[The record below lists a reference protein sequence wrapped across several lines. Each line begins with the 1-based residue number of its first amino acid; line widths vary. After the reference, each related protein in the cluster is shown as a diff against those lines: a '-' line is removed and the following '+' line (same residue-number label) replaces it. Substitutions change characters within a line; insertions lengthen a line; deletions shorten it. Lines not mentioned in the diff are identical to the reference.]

1 MNEKT
6 LLAQFPLE
14 LTFFPD
20 QLFEEALMG
29 VAERCTTPPVPVY
42 DYLTCL
48 RLAAVDAQHEKALSL
63 LCLND
68 ITPAPLVLLPI
79 DKVLFWNDVRAGK
92 LTVWEQMHDAIIG
105 VGLRCCQ
112 RAVAYSKPV
121 MLANI
126 SAIQEASY
134 DELNSTAV
142 RAAFESQIHGAY
154 LGPQTPYL
162 VDPVL
167 S

>member
-6 LLAQFPLE
+6 LLEQFPLE

-20 QLFEEALMG
+20 QLFEGALVG
-29 VAERCTTPPVPVY
+29 VAERCTTPPIPVY
-42 DYLTCL
+42 DYLVCL
-48 RLAAVDAQHEKALSL
+48 RLAAVDARHEGALNLIFENS
-63 LCLND
+63 CV
-68 ITPAPLVLLPI
+68 PAPLVLLPI
-79 DKVLFWNDVRAGK
+79 DKTMFWHAVREGS

-105 VGLRCCQ
+105 VGLRGGQ

-121 MLANI
+121 MFTNI
-126 SAIQEASY
+126 SAMQEASY
-134 DELNSTAV
+134 DELNGQAV
-142 RAAFESQIHGAY
+142 RLAFESQIHNAY

-167 S
+167 G